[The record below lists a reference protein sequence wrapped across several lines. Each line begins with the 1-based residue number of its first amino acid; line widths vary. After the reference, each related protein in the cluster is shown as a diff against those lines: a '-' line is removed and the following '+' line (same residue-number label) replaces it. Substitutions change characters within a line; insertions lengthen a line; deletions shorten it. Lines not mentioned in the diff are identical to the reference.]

1 MIDIKSIAKSA
12 ALLATGAII
21 AIYFNT
27 NNAEKEKTTKD
38 SFQANSIE
46 ATEETTGKHKLSNPT
61 RNADIQNP
69 ENSNLLK
76 EKDALIESL
85 TLKVQHLEAQL
96 QQPAKQKADT
106 TEASEWFSDTNINK
120 EKKIQSIEQQYNST
134 PYDHEKSKDIEEQL
148 TLDIQNNENLSSF
161 ALGESECKKT
171 TCRIQIATSDNYQLG
186 GVINSFNNEFNSD
199 PAFSGKAYLIVPD
212 PSTGLASIYI
222 ADSEAE
228 LYSTH

>member
-1 MIDIKSIAKSA
+1 MTDIKNIAKSA
-12 ALLATGAII
+12 ALLASGAII

-27 NNAEKEKTTKD
+27 NNAENEETPKV
-38 SFQANSIE
+38 SFQAQSME
-46 ATEETTGKHKLSNPT
+46 ATEVVSNQLKLSNPT
-61 RNADIQNP
+61 RNAELQNP
-69 ENSNLLK
+69 ENKDLLK

-96 QQPAKQKADT
+96 QQPTKQKADT

-120 EKKIQSIEQQYNST
+120 EKKFQSIEQQYNST
-134 PYDHEKSKDIEEQL
+134 PYDHEKFKDIEEQL
-148 TLDIQNNENLSSF
+148 TLDIRNNENLSSF
-161 ALGESECKKT
+161 ALGESECKNT
-171 TCRIQIATSDNYQLG
+171 TCRIQIATSGDYQLG